1 MEREAGIMKTGLER
15 ERDTGIG
22 RQESRK
28 RETWRGRH
36 GEGDI

>member
-1 MEREAGIMKTGLER
+1 MEREAGIMKTGL